1 MKQAMPVSIDKNMAE
16 WIETLALND
25 RYRNKSHVVEVAMKE
40 FQRRMMQ
47 NENSI
52 SS

>member
-1 MKQAMPVSIDKNMAE
+1 MKKAMPVSIDKNMAE
-16 WIETLALND
+16 WIEVIAND
-25 RYRNKSHVVEVAMKE
+25 ERYRNKSHVVEVAIIE

-47 NENSI
+47 NENSL